1 MKAFE
6 IKKNV
11 YWVGAIAWELAEFHG
26 YLTQRGST
34 FNAYLIL
41 DEKITLVDTV
51 KATHKDQMFA
61 RIKSI
66 IDPAKIDIVISNH
79 TEMDHSGA
87 IPDVMDLCKNA
98 TLICSPHGETGL
110 NKHYDTSKWNFKVV
124 QMHDTVNIGKRDL
137 SFILMPMVHW
147 PDSMATYVKQDK
159 LLMPNDLFGQH
170 MATYERFVNDAEF
183 DIVMEEAQKYFANIL
198 LPYSRQSTNAVSE
211 IVKLDLDMIAP
222 SHGLI
227 WRDKDVQ
234 KIFKAY
240 ELWDANAVK
249 DKAVIVYDT
258 MWGSTEKMA
267 NSVYRAFEK
276 LDIPV
281 KLKSL
286 KKYHISDIM
295 TDILDSKYICV
306 GSPTLNNT
314 LMPTVASFLYYLK
327 GLRPKNRIA
336 LAFGSFGWGGQS
348 VKEIEEIFKF
358 LNFEILDTV
367 TYEYVPHEEDLD
379 KIEKDLED
387 ELK

>member
-1 MKAFE
+1 
-6 IKKNV
+6 
-11 YWVGAIAWELAEFHG
+11 
-26 YLTQRGST
+26 
-34 FNAYLIL
+34 
-41 DEKITLVDTV
+41 
-51 KATHKDQMFA
+51 
-61 RIKSI
+61 
-66 IDPAKIDIVISNH
+66 
-79 TEMDHSGA
+79 
-87 IPDVMDLCKNA
+87 
-98 TLICSPHGETGL
+98 
-110 NKHYDTSKWNFKVV
+110 
-124 QMHDTVNIGKRDL
+124 
-137 SFILMPMVHW
+137 MVHW
-147 PDSMATYVKQDK
+147 PEYMATYVKQDK

-170 MATYERFVNDAEF
+170 MATFERFVNDAEF

>member
-6 IKKNV
+6 IKKDV
-11 YWVGAIAWELAEFHG
+11 YWVGAIDWELVEFHG

-34 FNAYLIL
+34 YNAYLIL
-41 DEKITLVDTV
+41 DEKVTLVDTV

-66 IDPAKIDIVISNH
+66 IDPSKIDIVISNH

-87 IPDVMDLCKNA
+87 IPDVMELCKNA
-98 TLICSPHGETGL
+98 TLICSPNGEKGL
-110 NKHYDTSKWNFKVV
+110 HKHFDCSKWNFKVV
-124 QMHDTVNIGKRDL
+124 NMHDTVNIGKRDL

-170 MATYERFVNDAEF
+170 MASYERFVDQTEF
-183 DIVMEEAQKYFANIL
+183 DIVMQEAKKYFANIL
-198 LPYSRQSTNAVSE
+198 LPYSRQSTNALTE
-211 IVKLDLDMIAP
+211 IEKLDLDMIAP

-234 KIFKAY
+234 RILKAY
-240 ELWDANAVK
+240 ESWDANAVK
-249 DKAVIVYDT
+249 NKAVIIYDT
-258 MWGSTEKMA
+258 MWGSTKKMA

-281 KLKSL
+281 ELKSL

-295 TDILDSKYICV
+295 TDVLDSKYICV

-314 LMPTVASFLYYLK
+314 LMPTVASVLYYLK

-379 KIEKDLED
+379 KIEKELED
-387 ELK
+387 ELT